1 MIDNSGDGDKS
12 CTNKIRIDRE
22 LTWHEVLDLVNIG
35 KDCTGLCNSGD
46 WNSGNRNSG
55 NRNSGDWN
63 KASFCL
69 GCFNTVNQKLKF
81 FDKESDVTFE
91 EWRNSDAYYLL
102 RRIDDAP
109 VEWIWDCDMS
119 DQEKADNPDWE
130 INGGYLKKR
139 DVSQANMKWWKSLRK
154 LEKEEIKN
162 IPNFD
167 AEKFKL
173 ITGID
178 VNED

>member
-1 MIDNSGDGDKS
+1 M
-12 CTNKIRIDRE
+12 
-22 LTWHEVLDLVNIG
+22 
-35 KDCTGLCNSGD
+35 
-46 WNSGNRNSG
+46 
-55 NRNSGDWN
+55 
-63 KASFCL
+63 

-139 DVSQANMKWWKSLRK
+139 DVSQANIKWWKSLSK
-154 LEKEEIKN
+154 LKKEEIKN